1 MEKVN
6 HNFPCGIDCK
16 KHLTVKLRGAKK
28 STLVADV
35 FGWVLLLSFGVPFF
49 MALFE
54 YATGGY

>member
-16 KHLTVKLRGAKK
+16 KHLTVKLRGSKK

-35 FGWVLLLSFGVPFF
+35 FGVFLLSLFGVSLAFV
-49 MALFE
+49 LFE